1 MSAKTIS
8 PAPADDAL
16 LAERDHR
23 VRLHLPLEGAAER
36 DADRDAD
43 GELRVDPRQLRDGL
57 VDGAV
62 RVAPIELVGRSER
75 EVDGVKAA
83 RSQPL
88 VALLVE
94 DEPRVRH
101 AVLTLDPGDDLLRAA
116 HLRHALGPDEADRLD
131 AA

>member
-8 PAPADDAL
+8 PAPAATQL

-23 VRLHLPLEGAAER
+23 VRLHLPLEGTAER

-62 RVAPIELVGRSER
+62 RVAPVELVGRSER

-83 RSQPL
+83 GNQPL

-94 DEPRVRH
+94 DEPGVRH
-101 AVLTLDPGDDLLRAA
+101 AVLALDSGDDLLGPA
-116 HLRHALGPDEADRLD
+116 HLRHTLGPDEADRLD

>member
-1 MSAKTIS
+1 MSGAT
-8 PAPADDAL
+8 
-16 LAERDHR
+16 
-23 VRLHLPLEGAAER
+23 VTLEGTAER

-43 GELRVDPRQLRDGL
+43 GELCVDPLQLRDGL

-62 RVAPIELVGRSER
+62 RVAPVELVRRRER

-101 AVLTLDPGDDLLRAA
+101 AVLTLDPGDDLFRAG